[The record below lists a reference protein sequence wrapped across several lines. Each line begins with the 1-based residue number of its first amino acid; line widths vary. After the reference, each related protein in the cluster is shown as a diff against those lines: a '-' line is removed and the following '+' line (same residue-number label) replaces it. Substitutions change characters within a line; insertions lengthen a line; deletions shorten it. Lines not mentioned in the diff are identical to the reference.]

1 MRASLFADLDR
12 CRSQEQTRAERQRV
26 VLEQQEQSEGRQK
39 QIGAHLEAVSAELMA
54 RQEEYSRLQH
64 RLSSLEEVERR
75 RSNYSEG
82 VQKFL
87 STVLPGEEARPV
99 QTLADLVETDPAYE
113 AAVEDY
119 LNDPLQ
125 YIMVNRMDDALQGV
139 DRLKRIGAGKC
150 TFMTL
155 RNGHTHAPGPERG
168 QVRGTGV
175 HGYLDDL
182 LRMSD
187 EVRRAFERALPDYA
201 ATVMVS
207 DLDTAFRVAETHPAA
222 NYLTVSGEAYSPR
235 GTLSAVGERKSMA
248 GFLALKR
255 EKRDLQ
261 SKLGALRHKLQ
272 GNREEQE
279 RLKGEQAEVSEWL
292 KSLSVEAR
300 KLELEG
306 VVVGNQLERL
316 EGELGKIDQTE
327 KVTASELAQL
337 AGERTGFEAGL
348 AAAAA
353 GILDLEE
360 RSRCGNDELRK
371 ATSRLDSLKSD
382 NAALTRSLAATE
394 AAHAVKQER
403 RSGMESELRRLSG
416 EAEDARRRSVENG
429 REKETALARLA
440 ELRLGQRDTE
450 ARIVECGRAVRGAES
465 ELDQKQ
471 KALALERESLTGSE
485 GALRQLHAAREEA
498 LKARG
503 RIEIEKT
510 RLESGSRTPGAQLCR
525 GIPCPAER
533 TRVADRRSRV
543 AQGPRRGL
551 GRVRPVARAD
561 RGLRRDQ
568 HAGA

>member
-1 MRASLFADLDR
+1 
-12 CRSQEQTRAERQRV
+12 
-26 VLEQQEQSEGRQK
+26 
-39 QIGAHLEAVSAELMA
+39 
-54 RQEEYSRLQH
+54 
-64 RLSSLEEVERR
+64 
-75 RSNYSEG
+75 
-82 VQKFL
+82 
-87 STVLPGEEARPV
+87 
-99 QTLADLVETDPAYE
+99 
-113 AAVEDY
+113 
-119 LNDPLQ
+119 
-125 YIMVNRMDDALQGV
+125 
-139 DRLKRIGAGKC
+139 
-150 TFMTL
+150 MTL

-316 EGELGKIDQTE
+316 ESEIGKIDQTE

-337 AGERTGFEAGL
+337 AGERIGFEAGL
-348 AAAAA
+348 
-353 GILDLEE
+353 G
-360 RSRCGNDELRK
+360 
-371 ATSRLDSLKSD
+371 
-382 NAALTRSLAATE
+382 
-394 AAHAVKQER
+394 
-403 RSGMESELRRLSG
+403 
-416 EAEDARRRSVENG
+416 G
-429 REKETALARLA
+429 RGGGYPRP
-440 ELRLGQRDTE
+440 
-450 ARIVECGRAVRGAES
+450 RGA
-465 ELDQKQ
+465 
-471 KALALERESLTGSE
+471 
-485 GALRQLHAAREEA
+485 
-498 LKARG
+498 
-503 RIEIEKT
+503 
-510 RLESGSRTPGAQLCR
+510 
-525 GIPCPAER
+525 
-533 TRVADRRSRV
+533 
-543 AQGPRRGL
+543 
-551 GRVRPVARAD
+551 
-561 RGLRRDQ
+561 
-568 HAGA
+568 